1 MLLADKPWIL
11 SDHGRSQLRCLCNTS
26 GFQTIETLC
35 HSFSSV
41 TSGPTAAKAEGGFC
55 KREGS
60 ADVVIPPGYEIDRRL
75 PRPNSTSVGEQQQ
88 QLPASG
94 KLSSSAVQSPHQ
106 PCQRGSAPR
115 ALALAPTQ
123 DRLLCGLDTG
133 ARAGYT
139 KCASSVRRETRWRA
153 LGPNLE
159 LPGTCTSPPRPAHP
173 THTTQGLPTTASNMT
188 HPHCCLAGRTLCKYF
203 LANYSS
209 TELSRTLN

>member
-55 KREGS
+55 KREDS

-115 ALALAPTQ
+115 ARLAPTQ

-133 ARAGYT
+133 ARAGYS

-153 LGPNLE
+153 LSANLE

-173 THTTQGLPTTASNMT
+173 THTTQAGCPPRPPT
-188 HPHCCLAGRTLCKYF
+188 
-203 LANYSS
+203 
-209 TELSRTLN
+209 